1 MCWII
6 LETAAGL
13 FIMGLG
19 LTAAQSGEAWALLEI
34 PCYIVGG
41 LIAAPGVI
49 LLVRSILGSI
59 FSLIFGTRKA
69 SRDRSD
75 KKGDKSSS
83 NDFSNEN
90 KNENTQLKEPDSHV
104 ENLICNEITK
114 RLPAVTPSTGLYCTV
129 YSDSASLSGTITLW
143 YSTDVDKVRSAIS
156 DGFNSALQKA
166 ADKGYDVYN
175 ISGLDVSGVTLQ
187 VAST

>member
-1 MCWII
+1 MCWLII
-6 LETAAGL
+6 ETAAGL
-13 FIMGLG
+13 FVMGLG
-19 LTAAQSGEAWALLEI
+19 ALAAQSGAAWALLEI
-34 PCYIVGG
+34 PCYIIGG
-41 LIAAPGVI
+41 LIAAPGAI
-49 LLVRSILGSI
+49 LLLRSILSPI
-59 FSLIFGTRKA
+59 FSLIFGVRKS
-69 SRDRSD
+69 SRDKSD

-83 NDFSNEN
+83 NDLSNEN
-90 KNENTQLKEPDSHV
+90 KNENTELKEPDSHV
-104 ENLICNEITK
+104 EYLICNEITK
-114 RLPAVTPSTGLYCTV
+114 RLPPVTPSTGLYCTI

>member
-1 MCWII
+1 MCWLII
-6 LETAAGL
+6 ETAAGL
-13 FIMGLG
+13 LIMCLGLG
-19 LTAAQSGEAWALLEI
+19 LSQSGELWALLEI

-41 LIAAPGVI
+41 MIAAPGVI
-49 LLVRSILGSI
+49 LLLKSILSTI

-69 SRDRSD
+69 LRDNSG
-75 KKGDKSSS
+75 KKEDKSSS
-83 NDFSNEN
+83 NDRSDEN
-90 KNENTQLKEPDSHV
+90 NKDTELKAPDNHV
-104 ENLICNEITK
+104 ENLICNEIEK
-114 RLPAVTPSTGLYCTV
+114 RLPPVTPSTGLYCTI

-156 DGFNSALQKA
+156 DGFNAALQKA

-187 VAST
+187 IAST